1 MYMRFVHVTVKPA
14 AMADLSRLYE
24 EKVIPTLHAVPGCL
38 YASLIQGALHADECI
53 SMTLWETP
61 QQATAYERGGVFAS
75 LLAEAGKYLAD
86 TSEWKIHLSSDL
98 ELKYEPVPEE
108 PVIDAYNVPPLKPEG
123 ILERR
128 ASSGFY
134 LRIVSPQ
141 IRKGKIE
148 EFKRI
153 YATEVSP
160 ALRMVPGCR
169 YAAVIEHAQDPEK
182 IISISI
188 WDSKADADHY
198 EIDGTF
204 AALSEKFKHTFSE
217 VYQWKMQLEKETGKH
232 TVTSDEI
239 GVEGYTVVTGKS
251 FL

>member
-1 MYMRFVHVTVKPA
+1 MYMRFVHVTVKQT

-38 YASLIQGALHADECI
+38 YASLIQGSHHPDECI
-53 SMTLWETP
+53 SMTLWDSPRQVE
-61 QQATAYERGGVFAS
+61 AYERSGVFAS

-123 ILERR
+123 ILEHR
-128 ASSGFY
+128 ASGGLY

-141 IRKGKIE
+141 IRNGKVA

-153 YATEVSP
+153 YSTEVLP
-160 ALRMVPGCR
+160 ELREVKGCR
-169 YAAVIEHAQDPEK
+169 YAAIIDHAQDPEK

-188 WDSKADADHY
+188 WDSKEDADHY
-198 EIDGTF
+198 EISGAF
-204 AALSEKFKHTFSE
+204 AALTEKFKHTFSE
-217 VYQWKMQLEKETGKH
+217 IYQWKMQLEKETGKQV
-232 TVTSDEI
+232 VTSDEI
-239 GVEGYTVVTGKS
+239 SVEGYTVVTGKS
-251 FL
+251 FS